1 MAEHYALLSAII
13 SDAAFWVGLT
23 TVAVFAAGRFNE
35 RRVDTEKDLDPPL
48 TAHCFTTRFRFNS
61 ALVMYVLVYCGF
73 YGALIFGFS
82 FEVFQNFFKEFF
94 GPITLPGEGMEF
106 GTPAWVATLVPILVS
121 TTPWFRQR
129 DELFRRWLWAF
140 SGVPQTAQAFANELV
155 SVAAQR
161 LPPMRP
167 DHLEPLRLSDSF
179 AVYEV
184 LRLIENRL
192 RERFDDYKDF
202 LYQHEALSRSLSD
215 THEALRHSVAS
226 DADHAAQIQDAQAA
240 LAEALRPDDGEPAR
254 VEVDMALERLR
265 GLLHAGEADGPEVVP
280 DTPLRL
286 AAQNLVVRRARFM
299 SCGLLTARRADYL
312 ARENV
317 NDIVVELLEE
327 GTLDIEQLGGREQP
341 FRMRMPPFRFGY
353 LQLVAG
359 FVAVLMAVLVCGVA
373 REIVLP
379 VLDDRPLGQQIW
391 SWLVFSPFVALA
403 FSLPLIPAAALRY
416 FLTDMKYRQ
425 RRRLTFEHYL
435 LALVVN
441 GVASMLLATIV
452 LLALGV
458 LVLSRWS
465 PDFDVLVLVPWSLP
479 MAACSV
485 LFMLMSQ
492 VTPTRSGELNR
503 VVDAAIFA
511 LVGAGTGMLGHA
523 GSLLVNG
530 RAETVGDLAL
540 LGDPRAL
547 GLAVVVG
554 TTSAVLGLTQCQSS
568 RRGLLAHAD
577 RRTDRHGTWT
587 TAIREAPTRLL
598 RGAGMVSRQG

>member
-202 LYQHEALSRSLSD
+202 LYQHGAVSRSLPD

-226 DADHAAQIQDAQAA
+226 DADHAAQCQELPQA
-240 LAEALRPDDGEPAR
+240 RQGSR
-254 VEVDMALERLR
+254 SWVR
-265 GLLHAGEADGPEVVP
+265 GIHASSS
-280 DTPLRL
+280 
-286 AAQNLVVRRARFM
+286 RF
-299 SCGLLTARRADYL
+299 
-312 ARENV
+312 N
-317 NDIVVELLEE
+317 
-327 GTLDIEQLGGREQP
+327 
-341 FRMRMPPFRFGY
+341 MRS
-353 LQLVAG
+353 A
-359 FVAVLMAVLVCGVA
+359 
-373 REIVLP
+373 
-379 VLDDRPLGQQIW
+379 
-391 SWLVFSPFVALA
+391 
-403 FSLPLIPAAALRY
+403 PLIPSSSPTGAVWGQPSSGASSRLTKEKGVRIPIRRSAAGPPACGAGPP
-416 FLTDMKYRQ
+416 
-425 RRRLTFEHYL
+425 RRRAFP
-435 LALVVN
+435 
-441 GVASMLLATIV
+441 
-452 LLALGV
+452 
-458 LVLSRWS
+458 S
-465 PDFDVLVLVPWSLP
+465 PGTHP
-479 MAACSV
+479 
-485 LFMLMSQ
+485 
-492 VTPTRSGELNR
+492 
-503 VVDAAIFA
+503 
-511 LVGAGTGMLGHA
+511 AGT
-523 GSLLVNG
+523 
-530 RAETVGDLAL
+530 RARA
-540 LGDPRAL
+540 PR
-547 GLAVVVG
+547 
-554 TTSAVLGLTQCQSS
+554 
-568 RRGLLAHAD
+568 R
-577 RRTDRHGTWT
+577 
-587 TAIREAPTRLL
+587 
-598 RGAGMVSRQG
+598 